1 MFSAPCRLIWRW
13 GFLCLGG
20 KLVAEADK
28 PVVTE
33 ESPTFWDS
41 APVVQP
47 EEAPEATE
55 ASSPDASAAPSGQE
69 ATSPQITQPTAEESK
84 AESPTAPDGVAQL
97 QQEVAQLQQEKQ
109 AWHQAQQAQQLEQ
122 QAAQYS
128 QQLEGQGYSPE
139 QAQSITQIQKQAY
152 QQVVQVQQQGQ
163 RERLELEGKMVAAH
177 HYAEENG
184 LPITRAVVQDLM
196 QYGTPQA
203 MEQAVK
209 DKVRIKGLEDKV
221 TKLTQGTVPAQNF
234 ESGASTV
241 GSMNGKAL
249 ERALGDGTAPM
260 TLDNQ
265 KKLAA
270 WYKTQGLGG

>member
-1 MFSAPCRLIWRW
+1 M
-13 GFLCLGG
+13 
-20 KLVAEADK
+20 VTEADK

-33 ESPTFWDS
+33 ESPTLWDS
-41 APVVQP
+41 APAALL
-47 EEAPEATE
+47 EEAPEAPAA
-55 ASSPDASAAPSGQE
+55 ASTDTSAAPTDQG
-69 ATSPQITQPTAEESK
+69 AASPQAPQPTAEEPK
-84 AESPTAPDGVAQL
+84 AESPADPNGIAQL
-97 QQEVAQLQQEKQ
+97 QQEVSQLQQEKQ
-109 AWHQAQQAQQLEQ
+109 AWQQAQQAQQLEQ

-152 QQVVQVQQQGQ
+152 QQVAQAQQQGQ
-163 RERLELEGKMVAAH
+163 RERQELEGKMIAAH
-177 HYAEENG
+177 HYAEQNG
-184 LPITRAVVQDLM
+184 LAITRAVVQDLM

-234 ESGASTV
+234 ESGASTA

-249 ERALGDGTAPM
+249 EQALGDGTAPM
-260 TLDNQ
+260 TLENQ